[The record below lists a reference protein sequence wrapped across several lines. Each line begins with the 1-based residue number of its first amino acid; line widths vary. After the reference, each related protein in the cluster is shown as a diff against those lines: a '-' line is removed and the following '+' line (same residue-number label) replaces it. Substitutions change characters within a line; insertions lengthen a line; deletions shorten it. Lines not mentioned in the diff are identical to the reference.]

1 MKMSLLIVIASGLY
15 AGQAFAQA
23 AAPAP
28 AAPTPPV
35 TAPDAPPAA
44 STAAPAA
51 DGTKPKPKEVLAECR
66 SEAKTQGLKG
76 DARKAAVEDCF
87 AKQRPDLAAW
97 EKCRTDPQ
105 MKGKEKDERKALMK
119 ECIKNSKS

>member
-1 MKMSLLIVIASGLY
+1 MKMTLLIAAVSGLY
-15 AGQAFAQA
+15 VSAALAQT

-28 AAPTPPV
+28 VDT
-35 TAPDAPPAA
+35 TAPAA
-44 STAAPAA
+44 ATAAPAA
-51 DGTKPKPKEVLAECR
+51 TPSTADGAKPKPKEVLAECR

-76 DARKAAVEDCF
+76 DARKAAVQDCF
-87 AKQRPDLAAW
+87 VKQRPDLAGW

-119 ECIKNSKS
+119 ECMKNSKG

>member
-1 MKMSLLIVIASGLY
+1 MKISMLTLAASIVY
-15 AGQAFAQA
+15 AGSAFAQT

-28 AAPTPPV
+28 AAM
-35 TAPDAPPAA
+35 PDAAPAA
-44 STAAPAA
+44 STAVPSTAPSA
-51 DGTKPKPKEVLAECR
+51 DGSKPKPKEVLAECR

-76 DARKAAVEDCF
+76 DARKQAVQDCF
-87 AKQRPDLAAW
+87 VKQRPDLAAW

-119 ECIKNSKS
+119 ECMKAGKS